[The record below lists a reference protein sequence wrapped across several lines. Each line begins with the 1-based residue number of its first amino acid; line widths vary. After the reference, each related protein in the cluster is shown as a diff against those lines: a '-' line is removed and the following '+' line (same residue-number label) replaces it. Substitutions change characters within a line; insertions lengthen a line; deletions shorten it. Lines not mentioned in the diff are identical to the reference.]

1 MHFTRQTSTTYNPFM
16 YLSLPLP
23 SKPSKV
29 TLDQCL
35 DAFVQEEILDKGDAW
50 NCPNCKKPRK
60 ASKRLTIAR
69 LPPILLIHLKRFAFR
84 GPFSERID
92 TNGEFKEL
100 SSQGL
105 LFVIYFC

>member
-1 MHFTRQTSTTYNPFM
+1 M
-16 YLSLPLP
+16 
-23 SKPSKV
+23 

-35 DAFVQEEILDKGDAW
+35 DAFVQEEILDKGNAW
-50 NCPNCKKPRK
+50 NCPGCRAPRK

-92 TNGEFKEL
+92 TAG
-100 SSQGL
+100 GL
-105 LFVIYFC
+105 LSFYVSNQYFTLLTTTLPYSPIPSIRP